1 MAVTR
6 ETLKLL
12 DGMRVAV
19 GAHVDDVTRT
29 LVGAWARAWDV
40 LAASWRHA
48 IDDVMAEVEDGKW
61 PSRSTIDK
69 LDRAQRALAATRAQ
83 VLALGDLAGVT
94 VVQVLPTV
102 ARQAADWQRLL
113 IESSLPTAEDLADSK
128 VSIGIEFNR
137 LDPRA
142 LDTIVRRTTEQITSD
157 LRPLARDATEAM
169 RRRLVQGI
177 ALGRNPQV
185 AAARMLTDVQG
196 NFAGGLAR
204 ALNVARTE
212 MLDAHRFATRATN
225 LANPKV
231 VTGWYWMCAMDERTC
246 PSCWAQHGTLH
257 PPEERGPDDH
267 QSGRCAGVP
276 ATTPWSDLGFDIPE
290 PASLLPDAES
300 TFYALPESKQLQIM
314 GRARLDA
321 LTTGK
326 AQWGDLSVRRSSA
339 GWRDSYAVRPVKDLV
354 R

>member
-1 MAVTR
+1 
-6 ETLKLL
+6 
-12 DGMRVAV
+12 
-19 GAHVDDVTRT
+19 
-29 LVGAWARAWDV
+29 
-40 LAASWRHA
+40 
-48 IDDVMAEVEDGKW
+48 
-61 PSRSTIDK
+61 
-69 LDRAQRALAATRAQ
+69 
-83 VLALGDLAGVT
+83 
-94 VVQVLPTV
+94 
-102 ARQAADWQRLL
+102 
-113 IESSLPTAEDLADSK
+113 
-128 VSIGIEFNR
+128 
-137 LDPRA
+137 
-142 LDTIVRRTTEQITSD
+142 VRRTTEQITSD

-212 MLDAHRFATRATN
+212 MLDAHRFATPSDQPGEPEGRHR
-225 LANPKV
+225 LV
-231 VTGWYWMCAMDERTC
+231 LDVRHGLERTC

-339 GWRDSYAVRPVKDLV
+339 GWRDSYAVRPVKDLLRV
-354 R
+354 SS